1 MFFLKKIKQDQ
12 RGFSVTEVVLV
23 VFFMVLLFAG
33 ILSAFSHG
41 TGVLASSGE
50 VLTATGVLDSQLNRT
65 IRRDYD
71 AINSGTFTSSD
82 IASMSMLP
90 DATGTVTVVSM
101 ANPSSTK
108 KITVLVTWNS
118 RSGRSMRRE
127 LTTLISKPNS

>member
-1 MFFLKKIKQDQ
+1 MFFLKRVKQDQ
-12 RGFSVTEVVLV
+12 SGFSVTEVVLV

-50 VLTATGVLDSQLNRT
+50 VLIATGVLDSQINRT

-71 AINSGTFTSSD
+71 AINSGTFTSAD

-90 DATGTVTVVSM
+90 DATGTITVASLS
-101 ANPSSTK
+101 NPSSTK

-118 RSGRSMRRE
+118 RSGRAMRRE
-127 LTTLISKPNS
+127 LTTLVSKPNS